1 MSNLPSLAA
10 IQAMPDGP
18 EKQQALLD
26 AVAAQLSH
34 PPGLFAPTD
43 PNNRFRDLGPAMA
56 PADPFA
62 GKPVQ
67 EKVAFAGAV
76 ALAGALAVK
85 KKPAREW
92 PAMRR
97 HHSKMTLR
105 MAQKGWIQIDEP
117 SARIFWRL
125 RVPLVIVSARA
136 PVPPGRPAAM
146 TPRVPFDRAVRHVRD
161 PYYFVW
167 CEELIAYQEKILG
180 ALQKR

>member
-1 MSNLPSLAA
+1 MNLPSLAA

-26 AVAAQLSH
+26 AVAAQLS
-34 PPGLFAPTD
+34 PLDREQPLS
-43 PNNRFRDLGPAMA
+43 MA

-92 PAMRR
+92 PVMRR

-117 SARIFWRL
+117 SARIFWKL
-125 RVPLVIVSARA
+125 RVPLVIASARA
-136 PVPPGRPAAM
+136 AVPPGRPAAT
-146 TPRVPFDRAVRHVRD
+146 TPRVPFDRAVAHVRD

-167 CEELIAYQEKILG
+167 CEELLAYQEKILG